1 MELTYRRLIFCTM
14 HMVTCRKGDPHQI
27 TDEKLLKAMTVN
39 ENLHSLGLTLR
50 PQDIGL
56 LAASDSLYRFYSE
69 VKELVPEMKAKP
81 MYPNFPVQ
89 VMEIDEAQFRLHQM
103 IHYFSTYELEWL
115 TGKSISRG
123 WLPYM
128 DSTPKTKRDDR
139 LLSYTVLEL
148 AEEED
153 SYNLCL
159 TRILNR
165 RERLTLSEK
174 ELVMLSL
181 PHASEETVNG
191 IRIAFKENLELL
203 FPEIFEKMSGKDS
216 VRILRHLCQHTG
228 DVLSNAAILLKK
240 NKYHF
245 RTSQKRTMVKLLE
258 SYPAENLRENLMLSN
273 TKRERNLVILRYL
286 DFNIYA
292 RSTAHKKAVADL
304 RNGTIIS
311 WEGTAKRMLAGHEE
325 GALAYT
331 AKRPGAM
338 LRMLKWIL
346 SLGYDKEEIVNLLI
360 AHAQQFSTQMLVKL
374 LSSVRVESEETIRQ
388 EKEKEMQAIRSR
400 YEYERFH
407 MRERFFA
414 EQERKREIDEYML
427 AFFGV
432 EYQRRR
438 HECEVERLNQVLASR
453 LRELSEARIAK
464 RYREEINEC
473 TRNLESHAEIL
484 IQGQKQ
490 KIHALENSIQKCE
503 ERIHFL
509 KNTVRAYK
517 DSPEGAARCAEYAE
531 CRILSLEADVI
542 RMKARLADL
551 KAEVRALTNSVF
563 HAFYLD
569 KKKAHIQQRYERIR
583 EEAGPKISALK
594 KAHEKEIEKLDNNF
608 SKRLEKVEQ
617 ETAQRHAR
625 LRAWNPSA
633 LEVLY
638 EKEAPEIEKE
648 LSGKEAAEIEA
659 ASKKCEKRIRIMQS
673 VLDWKRILERLLDAH
688 LESITTPLRG
698 RKVYLDPGPFEL
710 SRSLMQTTDKSQDG
724 TFVRSGFAWK
734 IPGEAKRV
742 RFFVYWNDNKRV
754 DIDLHASVSTYSEEN
769 PDMLHWF
776 HVGWNSE
783 FRESGVCHS
792 GDITHSD
799 AAEYIDIDLCAPL
812 RFITL
817 NVDLFSGQSD
827 FRNIDE
833 CFVGLMAVNRFRQN
847 VKLYD
852 PANCFFTH
860 ELKQETRFLN
870 YGYIDVRERFVR
882 FVGKP
887 FSRDFVSHPE
897 QDPDTS
903 FYVQNYL
910 DILIKAQKASYVD
923 SPEMADVIL
932 TVGKS
937 TLPNSICLIDNN
949 FFLDANV

>member
-1 MELTYRRLIFCTM
+1 MELTYRRLLFCTM
-14 HMVTCRKGDPHQI
+14 HMLTCRKGDPRQI
-27 TDEKLLKAMTVN
+27 TDEKLLKALTVN
-39 ENLHSLGLTLR
+39 ENLHSLGFTLR
-50 PQDIGL
+50 PEDIGL

-81 MYPNFPVQ
+81 MYPNFPDQ

-123 WLPYM
+123 WLPDM
-128 DSTPKTKRDDR
+128 ESTPKTERDDR

-148 AEEED
+148 AEEDD
-153 SYNLCL
+153 SYSLCL
-159 TRILNR
+159 MRILNR
-165 RERLTLSEK
+165 RERLTISEK

-181 PHASEETVNG
+181 PHASEETFNG
-191 IRIAFKENLELL
+191 IRIAFKENLDLL

-228 DVLSNAAILLKK
+228 DVLNNAAILLKK
-240 NKYHF
+240 HKYHF
-245 RTSQKRTMVKLLE
+245 RTSQKRTIVKLLE

-273 TKRERNLVILRYL
+273 TKRERNLVILRHL

-292 RSTAHKKAVADL
+292 RNTAHKKAVADL
-304 RNGTIIS
+304 RNRNIIS

-346 SLGYDKEEIVNLLI
+346 SLGYDEEEIVNLLI
-360 AHAQQFSTQMLVKL
+360 THAQQFSTQMLVKL

-388 EKEKEMQAIRSR
+388 EREKEIQAIRSR

-414 EQERKREIDEYML
+414 EQKHKRQIDEFML
-427 AFFGV
+427 AYFGV
-432 EYQRRR
+432 EYERRR
-438 HECEVERLNQVLASR
+438 HECEVERHNQALAAS
-453 LRELSEARIAK
+453 LWELSEAGIAK
-464 RYREEINEC
+464 KYREEINEC

-517 DSPEGAARCAEYAE
+517 DSHEGAARCAEYAE
-531 CRILSLEADVI
+531 CRILTLEADVI
-542 RMKARLADL
+542 RMKNRLADL
-551 KAEVRALTNSVF
+551 KAEVHALKNSVF
-563 HAFYLD
+563 HEFHLE
-569 KKKAHIQQRYERIR
+569 KKEAHIQQRYDRIR

-594 KAHEKEIEKLDNNF
+594 KAHEKEIEKLDNDF
-608 SKRLEKVEQ
+608 SKRLAEVEQ
-617 ETAQRHAR
+617 EVEQRYAR
-625 LRAWNPSA
+625 LRAWNLSA
-633 LEVLY
+633 IEILY
-638 EKEAPEIEKE
+638 EKEAPELEKA
-648 LSGKEAAEIEA
+648 LYRKEAAEIEA
-659 ASKKCEKRIRIMQS
+659 ASEKCEKRIRTMYSI
-673 VLDWKRILERLLDAH
+673 LNRKRILERLLAAN
-688 LESITTPLRG
+688 LENITTPLRE

-724 TFVRSGFAWK
+724 TYVRSGFAWK
-734 IPGEAKRV
+734 IPGEAKHV
-742 RFFVYWNDNKRV
+742 RFFVYWNDKKRV
-754 DIDLHASVSTYSEEN
+754 DIDLHASVSAYSEES

-799 AAEYIDIDLCAPL
+799 AAEYIDIDLCSPL
-812 RFITL
+812 RYVTL
-817 NVDLFSGQSD
+817 NVDLFSGQST

-833 CFVGLMAVNRFRQN
+833 CFVGLMAVNRCSQN

-870 YGYIDVRERFVR
+870 YGYIDVRNRFVR

-887 FSRDFVSHPE
+887 FSTDFASHPE
-897 QDPDTS
+897 QDPDTN
-903 FYVQNYL
+903 FYIQKYL

-932 TVGKS
+932 TVEKS
-937 TLPNSICLIDNN
+937 AKPNAISLIDSN
-949 FFLDANV
+949 FFLDASV

>member
-103 IHYFSTYELEWL
+103 IHYFFTYELEWL

-414 EQERKREIDEYML
+414 EQKHQMEIDKFML
-427 AFFGV
+427 ADFGV
-432 EYQRRR
+432 EYERRS
-438 HECEVERLNQVLASR
+438 HKCEVERLNQVFASR

-464 RYREEINEC
+464 
-473 TRNLESHAEIL
+473 T
-484 IQGQKQ
+484 
-490 KIHALENSIQKCE
+490 
-503 ERIHFL
+503 
-509 KNTVRAYK
+509 
-517 DSPEGAARCAEYAE
+517 
-531 CRILSLEADVI
+531 
-542 RMKARLADL
+542 
-551 KAEVRALTNSVF
+551 
-563 HAFYLD
+563 
-569 KKKAHIQQRYERIR
+569 
-583 EEAGPKISALK
+583 
-594 KAHEKEIEKLDNNF
+594 
-608 SKRLEKVEQ
+608 
-617 ETAQRHAR
+617 
-625 LRAWNPSA
+625 
-633 LEVLY
+633 
-638 EKEAPEIEKE
+638 
-648 LSGKEAAEIEA
+648 
-659 ASKKCEKRIRIMQS
+659 
-673 VLDWKRILERLLDAH
+673 
-688 LESITTPLRG
+688 
-698 RKVYLDPGPFEL
+698 
-710 SRSLMQTTDKSQDG
+710 
-724 TFVRSGFAWK
+724 
-734 IPGEAKRV
+734 
-742 RFFVYWNDNKRV
+742 
-754 DIDLHASVSTYSEEN
+754 
-769 PDMLHWF
+769 
-776 HVGWNSE
+776 
-783 FRESGVCHS
+783 
-792 GDITHSD
+792 
-799 AAEYIDIDLCAPL
+799 
-812 RFITL
+812 
-817 NVDLFSGQSD
+817 
-827 FRNIDE
+827 
-833 CFVGLMAVNRFRQN
+833 
-847 VKLYD
+847 
-852 PANCFFTH
+852 
-860 ELKQETRFLN
+860 
-870 YGYIDVRERFVR
+870 
-882 FVGKP
+882 
-887 FSRDFVSHPE
+887 
-897 QDPDTS
+897 
-903 FYVQNYL
+903 
-910 DILIKAQKASYVD
+910 
-923 SPEMADVIL
+923 
-932 TVGKS
+932 
-937 TLPNSICLIDNN
+937 
-949 FFLDANV
+949 